1 MNLAPA
7 WAPFLRS
14 NGFEA
19 IHWSSL
25 GAPDAADEAI
35 FRHAQGGKFVVLT
48 QDLDFSA
55 MLGLTGASGPSVVQI
70 RAADVAPEAIGGRV
84 LLALRRH
91 ERELHDGAIVSL
103 DPFRARVRV
112 LPLTS

>member
-1 MNLAPA
+1 V
-7 WAPFLRS
+7 
-14 NGFEA
+14 
-19 IHWSSL
+19 
-25 GAPDAADEAI
+25 GAPDALDEEI
-35 FRHAQGGKFVVLT
+35 FRHAQSGLFVLLT

-70 RAADVAPEAIGGRV
+70 RAVDVAPDVIGARV

-91 ERELHDGAIVSL
+91 ERELHDGAIVSI

-112 LPLTS
+112 LPLAS

>member
-7 WAPFLRS
+7 WAPFLRA

-19 IHWSSL
+19 IHWSSV
-25 GAPDAADEAI
+25 GAPDALDEEI
-35 FRHAQGGKFVVLT
+35 FQHAQGGRFVLLT

-55 MLGLTGASGPSVVQI
+55 ILGLTGASGPSVVQI
-70 RAADVAPEAIGGRV
+70 RAVDVAPDMIGERV

-91 ERELHDGAIVSL
+91 ERELQDGAIVSI

-112 LPLTS
+112 LPLAS